1 MRRSHECHS
10 CGVAATNRSTFEA
23 SNKPIVA
30 HVPVFPE
37 SVRTRPSCRTL
48 VLINQHP
55 SSSGEKCS
63 VRGPGKSR
71 TLRSWSSYTPR
82 LQPGL
87 STAPKENYSAENT
100 TFPVHPRS
108 RPALCQLVVG
118 SRLYTYRPYCFT
130 AAACPS
136 AKTALAY
143 PLLVALVIM
152 WR

>member
-48 VLINQHP
+48 VLLNQHP

-63 VRGPGKSR
+63 VAGRENHAHCDHGVPTPQDCSLDCPPRPRKITR
-71 TLRSWSSYTPR
+71 RKTPR
-82 LQPGL
+82 FRCTRVRGL
-87 STAPKENYSAENT
+87 PYVNWSLEA
-100 TFPVHPRS
+100 
-108 RPALCQLVVG
+108 G
-118 SRLYTYRPYCFT
+118 YTHTDRIVLRQRH
-130 AAACPS
+130 ARRQ
-136 AKTALAY
+136 KQR
-143 PLLVALVIM
+143 
-152 WR
+152 WRIRC